1 VTEGRSCRD
10 ELGVAGGVSN
20 GSGSHGAPMVQ
31 PQVGDR
37 LLTPRF
43 LVLGVFA
50 CWLSGRPGL
59 LHTSLHRMHSTTRT
73 QTHPS
78 DTHR

>member
-10 ELGVAGGVSN
+10 EPGVAGGVSN

-31 PQVGDR
+31 PLVGNR

-50 CWLSGRPGL
+50 FLACTCSQFREG
-59 LHTSLHRMHSTTRT
+59 SASSAAF
-73 QTHPS
+73 S
-78 DTHR
+78 DFLRLCRL